1 MLRRLHVSYPLIWTN
16 TGDSCALGFVQW
28 YLHYMQCQEGLCQ
41 LALGSIVQVL
51 CISRYDFQ
59 VTAGPLQW
67 PVISYRI
74 ANASNQGVLRT
85 HII

>member
-1 MLRRLHVSYPLIWTN
+1 MTLVHWGLYSGTFITCN
-16 TGDSCALGFVQW
+16 AKKGCANW
-28 YLHYMQCQEGLCQ
+28 HS
-41 LALGSIVQVL
+41 GSIVQVL

>member
-1 MLRRLHVSYPLIWTN
+1 MTLVHWGLYSGTFITCN
-16 TGDSCALGFVQW
+16 AKKGCANW
-28 YLHYMQCQEGLCQ
+28 HS
-41 LALGSIVQVL
+41 GSIVQVL

-74 ANASNQGVLRT
+74 ANASNQGVLCT